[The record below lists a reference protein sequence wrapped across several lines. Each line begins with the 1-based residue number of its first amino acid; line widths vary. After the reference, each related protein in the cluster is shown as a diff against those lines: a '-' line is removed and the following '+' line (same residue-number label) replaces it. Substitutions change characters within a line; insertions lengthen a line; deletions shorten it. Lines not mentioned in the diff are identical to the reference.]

1 MARIPFDP
9 VMTSPTKRVP
19 WFESLVPCLGLLAW
33 LGASSLASSALA
45 ADPSDVTRR
54 DPYRSCGLNC
64 LAILAHLQN
73 VHVPLGSIE
82 EQLNPRDNGECSVA
96 DLERASRTIGLDP
109 VGARLDWDQLPAVPL
124 PCIVQLRSETR
135 YATGSH
141 YAILMGLHRT
151 GVILLDAPSPSML
164 HPYEE
169 FRRDFT
175 GVVVAFPSEAEQ
187 KRAFLARV
195 GEPPAWSGWA
205 ARVLM
210 VVAIGALAWWV
221 RPRRPSG
228 EARRPDMDP
237 VVEAS
242 PRSPD
247 NERMEKTG

>member
-54 DPYRSCGLNC
+54 DPYRSCRLNC

-82 EQLNPRDNGECSVA
+82 ERLKPRDNE
-96 DLERASRTIGLDP
+96 
-109 VGARLDWDQLPAVPL
+109 
-124 PCIVQLRSETR
+124 
-135 YATGSH
+135 
-141 YAILMGLHRT
+141 
-151 GVILLDAPSPSML
+151 
-164 HPYEE
+164 
-169 FRRDFT
+169 
-175 GVVVAFPSEAEQ
+175 

-195 GEPPAWSGWA
+195 GKPPAWSGWA
-205 ARVLM
+205 ARVPM

-237 VVEAS
+237 VVEVS